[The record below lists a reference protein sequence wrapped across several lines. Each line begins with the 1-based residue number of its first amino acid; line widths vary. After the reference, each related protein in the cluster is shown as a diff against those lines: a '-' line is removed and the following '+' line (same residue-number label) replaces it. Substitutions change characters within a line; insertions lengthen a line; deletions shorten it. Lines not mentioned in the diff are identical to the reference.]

1 MKKYNKTDY
10 AKNKMNKSAIV
21 YSHIGEVEQ
30 LTFEKVS
37 VSDPKITQEEFNK
50 FKKLSDHL
58 FHVIDKGDHVEESH
72 RAVSIE
78 NDEYDGRL
86 KVKSAEDTYF
96 ESCEPEDGVEKIM
109 RIIDE
114 NLTAVEKSRLIQ
126 FTLGHKKMTEI
137 AKEEGVSVNVVSK
150 SIRKARKKLKEIF
163 RWRG

>member
-1 MKKYNKTDY
+1 MKGYQKTDY
-10 AKNKMNKSAIV
+10 AKNKMNKTAIV
-21 YSHIGEVEQ
+21 YSHIGKVEK

-37 VSDPKITQEEFNK
+37 HSDPKITQEEFDK
-50 FKKLSDHL
+50 FKKLSDEL
-58 FHVIDKGDHVEESH
+58 FRLIDNSDCVEESH
-72 RAVSIE
+72 RAESFDNE
-78 NDEYDGRL
+78 EYDSRL

-96 ESCEPEDGVEKIM
+96 ESCEQEDGVGRIM

-126 FTLGHKKMTEI
+126 FTLCHKKMTEI

-163 RWRG
+163 CWRG